1 MKERIRME
9 HFRKAMERVKPSVTD
24 DIEKSYEAFGERY
37 PKRLAEEATR
47 MHY

>member
-1 MKERIRME
+1 ME
-9 HFRKAMERVKPSVTD
+9 YFRKAMEKVKPSITE

-37 PKRLAEEATR
+37 GKRLAEEVTK